1 MSCLRAT
8 PWRLAPS
15 HDPGS
20 TVITE
25 YGSRVV
31 AVCQDLSTS
40 IRPHRRGAD
49 PVLTHV
55 ACTTTSTT
63 AFQHGAFASGMSRES
78 SAHVARGLHAV
89 AHAIAGAVGRAR
101 RLDDCR
107 FAECLLF
114 CPSGTGAEVSHA

>member
-8 PWRLAPS
+8 PWRWVPS

-25 YGSRVV
+25 YGSRVA
-31 AVCQDLSTS
+31 AVCQDLSAS
-40 IRPHRRGAD
+40 IRPRRRGAD

-63 AFQHGAFASGMSRES
+63 AFQHGAFASGISCES
-78 SAHVARGLHAV
+78 SAHVYCLKMRMMVVRYLVRSVQRLCLRAAGLRNSV
-89 AHAIAGAVGRAR
+89 SN
-101 RLDDCR
+101 RLT
-107 FAECLLF
+107 AL
-114 CPSGTGAEVSHA
+114 SHT